1 MQMKNLDCRKLL
13 TNNGRINSSS
23 VGEAEVKDIKL
34 HRVIKE
40 QSWKNQ
46 WGLSSSFKIQELGD
60 ILL

>member
-46 WGLSSSFKIQELGD
+46 
-60 ILL
+60 